1 MKILVKEYSFPVKIL
16 WTFRFLKAQDSNYLT
31 VIGRSIRCFDV
42 QRSRIPRP
50 AVNDLLV
57 SLASRVTSRR
67 FDGLKYLC
75 LRYFYALDISSYN
88 FSLFRITLIAYLFGI
103 TCLALLK
110 FQGGGYIFVELSL
123 KLKYLQHLNQY
134 FL

>member
-1 MKILVKEYSFPVKIL
+1 MWRLDDLMVL
-16 WTFRFLKAQDSNYLT
+16 
-31 VIGRSIRCFDV
+31 SIYALDIF
-42 QRSRIPRP
+42 
-50 AVNDLLV
+50 N
-57 SLASRVTSRR
+57 
-67 FDGLKYLC
+67 
-75 LRYFYALDISSYN
+75 ALDISSYN